1 MPPADFR
8 FAPKRFRAKLR
19 SVSAGKTSLDAR
31 APRVGKPA
39 FPILR
44 WVGVV
49 WLAVWI
55 PAYWHAWGWQNFL
68 HFCDVAVFLSC
79 AGLWMRGSLLLSS
92 QTLAS
97 LVPDAVW
104 CLDAGWHCFTGHG
117 LFGGTEYMWDPGVAL
132 WIRLLSLFH
141 VALPCVLLYAV
152 WKVGYDRRALLLQIL
167 ICAALLVIARF
178 FSPQLNL
185 NYAYQEPLFHRAWGP
200 APTHLAA
207 VLIFMSV
214 VFYLPV
220 HKLCRRFFRARRNL
234 A

>member
-79 AGLWMRGSLLLSS
+79 ACLWSRGVYFHE
-92 QTLAS
+92 A
-97 LVPDAVW
+97 
-104 CLDAGWHCFTGHG
+104 
-117 LFGGTEYMWDPGVAL
+117 
-132 WIRLLSLFH
+132 RLLSAHPQTLQTILSR
-141 VALPCVLLYAV
+141 AQKPCITRAAFPYA
-152 WKVGYDRRALLLQIL
+152 
-167 ICAALLVIARF
+167 
-178 FSPQLNL
+178 
-185 NYAYQEPLFHRAWGP
+185 PL
-200 APTHLAA
+200 T
-207 VLIFMSV
+207 
-214 VFYLPV
+214 
-220 HKLCRRFFRARRNL
+220 
-234 A
+234 